1 MDLDPDASAD
11 DAVETRRTRV
21 PSSPLAPRQARR
33 WLGWLERYLPPDRL
47 DSARLMVSELVSN
60 SVMHAGLAEG
70 EAIHVMARADDA
82 RVRIIVCDCGR
93 GFELEG
99 RPTRP
104 PPHVHGGL
112 GLWMVDQLA
121 DSMKL
126 DGARGRVSFELD
138 RGTAAR

>member
-1 MDLDPDASAD
+1 MDLDPNAGAD

-70 EAIHVMARADDA
+70 EAIHVTARADERYRA
-82 RVRIIVCDCGR
+82 VR
-93 GFELEG
+93 
-99 RPTRP
+99 
-104 PPHVHGGL
+104 
-112 GLWMVDQLA
+112 A
-121 DSMKL
+121 
-126 DGARGRVSFELD
+126 
-138 RGTAAR
+138 TAASMPSGPHA